1 MTIVIT
7 DDDVKRL
14 LSMEECI
21 EAMRTAFADLADGK
35 AASLPRMRYAV
46 DTADPSKRYL
56 ANIQAG
62 AVPSFGVACV
72 RAGSRFMQFEET
84 GGVRR
89 VLHNVG
95 EKNWTIIILYDLTT
109 AEPLAFLHET
119 YLGEIRVGATNGVAV
134 DHCARAEASTLG
146 LLGSGNQAGPIL
158 EAVCAVRPI
167 KRVAVYSPTEANR
180 RAFAQS
186 HTRQGLEVVAVD
198 HPRDVVDGS
207 DIVCC
212 ATNAATP
219 VFDGDWLV
227 PGQTVVSIV
236 NSDVTGRRTE
246 TDETVFARAARV
258 IINDWDSVHANE
270 QVELL
275 EALED
280 GRLTKEDVPL
290 LGDVITGR
298 ASGRTSDD
306 EIVYYKNNTGLGMQ
320 FAAAGAVV
328 WRKMK
333 DQDTPYVIPT
343 DWLGSDTGNG

>member
-21 EAMRTAFADLADGK
+21 DAMRTAFADLADGK
-35 AASLPRMRYAV
+35 AASLPRMRYAI

-72 RAGSRFMQFEET
+72 RAGSRFMQFEEVD
-84 GGVRR
+84 GIRR

-95 EKNWTIIILYDLTT
+95 AKNWTIIILYDLAT
-109 AEPLAFLHET
+109 AEPLAFIHET
-119 YLGEIRVGATNGVAV
+119 HIGEIRVGATTGVAV
-134 DHCARAEASTLG
+134 DKCARVDASTLG
-146 LLGSGNQAGPIL
+146 LFGSGNQAGPIL
-158 EAVCAVRPI
+158 EAICAVRDI

-180 RAFAQS
+180 SAFAD
-186 HTRQGLEVVAVD
+186 RYNRPGLEVIAVTTPRDAVD
-198 HPRDVVDGS
+198 GA

-212 ATNAATP
+212 ATNAAAP
-219 VFDGDWLV
+219 VFDGAWLT

-246 TDETVFARAARV
+246 TDETVFARSARIV
-258 IINDWDSVHANE
+258 INDWDSVHANE

-280 GRLTKEDVPL
+280 GRLKKSDVHL

-298 ASGRTSDD
+298 APARKNDE

-320 FAAAGAVV
+320 FAAAGAIV
-328 WRKMK
+328 WQKMK
-333 DQDTPYVIPT
+333 NEKTPYVIPT
-343 DWLGSDTGNG
+343 EWLGSDTGNP

>member
-21 EAMRTAFADLADGK
+21 VAMRTAFADLADGK

-46 DTADPSKRYL
+46 DTEDPSKRYL

-84 GGVRR
+84 DGLRR

-95 EKNWTIIILYDLTT
+95 AKNWTIIILYELAT
-109 AEPLAFLHET
+109 AEPVAFIHET
-119 YLGEIRVGATNGVAV
+119 HIGEIRVGATTGVAL
-134 DHCARAEASTLG
+134 DKCARAEAKTLG
-146 LLGSGNQAGPIL
+146 LFGSGNQAGPIL

-167 KRVAVYSPTEANR
+167 DRVVVYSPTEANR
-180 RAFAQS
+180 RAFAA
-186 HTRQGLEVVAVD
+186 RYAREGRDVIAVD
-198 HPRDVVDGS
+198 TPREAVEGA
-207 DIVCC
+207 DIICC
-212 ATNAATP
+212 ATNAAEP

-236 NSDVTGRRTE
+236 NSDVTGPRTE
-246 TDETVFARAARV
+246 TDQTVFARSARIV
-258 IINDWDSVHANE
+258 INDWDSVHANK

-275 EALED
+275 DALRD
-280 GRLTKEDVPL
+280 GRVAETDVHL

-298 ASGRTSDD
+298 APARLTDD
-306 EIVYYKNNTGLGMQ
+306 EIIYYKNNTGLGMQ
-320 FAAAGAVV
+320 FAAAGAIV
-328 WRKMK
+328 WQKMK
-333 DQDTPYVIPT
+333 DTDTPYVIPT
-343 DWLGSDTGNG
+343 EWLGSDTGN

>member
-7 DDDVKRL
+7 DDDVRRL

-21 EAMRTAFADLADGK
+21 DAMRTAFADLADGK
-35 AASLPRMRYAV
+35 AVSLPRTRYAV

-72 RAGSRFMQFEET
+72 RAGSRFMQFEEVN
-84 GGVRR
+84 GKRR

-95 EKNWTIIILYDLTT
+95 AKNWTIVILYELAT
-109 AEPLAFLHET
+109 AEPVAFIHET
-119 YLGEIRVGATNGVAV
+119 YIGEIRVGATTGVAV
-134 DHCARAEASTLG
+134 EKCARTDAVTLG
-146 LLGSGNQAGPIL
+146 LFGSGNQAGPIL
-158 EAVCAVRPI
+158 EAICAVRDI
-167 KRVAVYSPTEANR
+167 KRVAVYSPTEAKR
-180 RAFAQS
+180 RAFADRYK
-186 HTRQGLEVVAVD
+186 RQGLDVVAVD
-198 HPRDVVDGS
+198 TPRDAVDGA

-219 VFDGDWLV
+219 VFDGNWLS

-246 TDETVFARAARV
+246 TDETVFARADRIV
-258 IINDWDSVHANE
+258 INDWDSVHSNQ

-275 EALED
+275 DALED
-280 GRLTKEDVPL
+280 GRVDKSDVHL

-298 ASGRTSDD
+298 APARSNDD

-328 WRKMK
+328 WQKMK
-333 DQDTPYVIPT
+333 DTKTPYVIPT
-343 DWLGSDTGNG
+343 EWLGSDTGNA

>member
-62 AVPSFGVACV
+62 AVPSYGVACV
-72 RAGSRFMQFEET
+72 RAGSRFMQFEDVD
-84 GGVRR
+84 GVRR

-95 EKNWTIIILYDLTT
+95 AKNWTIIILYELAT
-109 AEPLAFLHET
+109 AEPVAFIHET
-119 YLGEIRVGATNGVAV
+119 YIGEIRVGATTGVAV
-134 DHCARAEASTLG
+134 EQCARADAKTLG
-146 LLGSGNQAGPIL
+146 LFGSGNQAGPIL

-167 KRVAVYSPTEANR
+167 ERVAVYSPTEANR
-180 RAFAQS
+180 RAFAQRYA
-186 HTRQGLEVVAVD
+186 RQGLEVVAVD
-198 HPRDVVDGS
+198 TPREAVDGA

-212 ATNAATP
+212 ATNAAEP

-246 TDETVFARAARV
+246 TDATVFSRAARIV
-258 IINDWDSVHANE
+258 INDWDSVHANE
-270 QVELL
+270 QIELL
-275 EALED
+275 EALQD
-280 GRLTKEDVPL
+280 GSVLKSDVHL
-290 LGDVITGR
+290 LGDIVTGR
-298 ASGRTSDD
+298 AAARQSDD

-320 FAAAGAVV
+320 FAAAGAIV
-328 WRKMK
+328 WQKMK
-333 DQDTPYVIPT
+333 DADTPYVIPT
-343 DWLGSDTGNG
+343 EWLGSDTGN

>member
-7 DDDVKRL
+7 DNDVKRL

-21 EAMRTAFADLADGK
+21 DAMRTAFADLSNGK
-35 AASLPRMRYAV
+35 AASLPRMRYSV
-46 DTADPSKRYL
+46 DTEDPSKRYL

-72 RAGSRFMQFEET
+72 RAGSRFMQFEEVD
-84 GGVRR
+84 GVRR

-95 EKNWTIIILYDLTT
+95 AKNWTIIILYELAT
-109 AEPLAFLHET
+109 AEPVAFIHET
-119 YLGEIRVGATNGVAV
+119 HIGEIRVGATTGVAV
-134 DHCARAEASTLG
+134 EKCARADAKTLG
-146 LLGSGNQAGPIL
+146 IFGSGNQAGPIL
-158 EAVCAVRPI
+158 EAVCSVRPI
-167 KRVAVYSPTEANR
+167 ERVAVYSPTEENR
-180 RAFAQS
+180 RAFAERYG
-186 HTRQGLEVVAVD
+186 RQGLEVVAVD
-198 HPRDVVDGS
+198 TTRDAVDGS

-246 TDETVFARAARV
+246 TDETVFSRSARIV
-258 IINDWDSVHANE
+258 INDWDSVHANK

-275 EALED
+275 EAIED
-280 GRLTKEDVPL
+280 GRVKETDVHL

-298 ASGRTSDD
+298 APGRLSDD

-320 FAAAGAVV
+320 FAAAGAIV
-328 WRKMK
+328 WQKMR
-333 DQDTPYVIPT
+333 DEDAPYVIPT
-343 DWLGSDTGNG
+343 EWLGSDTGN

>member
-72 RAGSRFMQFEET
+72 RAGSRFMQFEDT
-84 GGVRR
+84 NRVRR

-95 EKNWTIIILYDLTT
+95 AKNWTIIILYDLAT
-109 AEPLAFLHET
+109 AEPLAFIHET
-119 YLGEIRVGATNGVAV
+119 YMGEIRVGATTGVAV
-134 DHCARAEASTLG
+134 DQGARANAASLG
-146 LLGSGNQAGPIL
+146 LFGSGNQAGPIL

-180 RAFAQS
+180 CAFAERYN
-186 HTRQGLEVVAVD
+186 RQGLEVVAVD
-198 HPRDVVDGS
+198 NPRAAVDGAH
-207 DIVCC
+207 IVCC

-219 VFDGDWLV
+219 VFDGAWLS

-246 TDETVFARAARV
+246 TDETVFTRAARI
-258 IINDWDSVHANE
+258 IINDWDSVHAN
-270 QVELL
+270 QQLELL
-275 EALED
+275 ELLDD
-280 GRLTKEDVPL
+280 GQVNESDVHL

-298 ASGRTSDD
+298 APGRTHDD

-333 DQDTPYVIPT
+333 DMDTPYVIPT
-343 DWLGSDTGNG
+343 DWLGSDTGNT

>member
-21 EAMRTAFADLADGK
+21 GAMRTAFADLAEDK
-35 AASLPRMRYAV
+35 AASLPRMRYSV

-72 RAGSRFMQFEET
+72 RAGSRFMQFEEVD
-84 GGVRR
+84 GVRR

-95 EKNWTIIILYDLTT
+95 AKNWTIIILYELAT
-109 AEPLAFLHET
+109 AEPVAFIHET
-119 YLGEIRVGATNGVAV
+119 YIGEIRVGATTGVAV
-134 DHCARAEASTLG
+134 DECARADAKTLG
-146 LLGSGNQAGPIL
+146 LFGSGNQAGPIL
-158 EAVCAVRPI
+158 DAVCAVRAI
-167 KRVAVYSPTEANR
+167 ERVAVYSPTEANR
-180 RAFAQS
+180 RAFADRY
-186 HTRQGLEVVAVD
+186 TRQGLEVIAVD
-198 HPRDVVDGS
+198 TPRAAVEGA

-212 ATNAATP
+212 ATNAAAP

-236 NSDVTGRRTE
+236 NSDVTGKRTE
-246 TDETVFARAARV
+246 TDGAVFSRAARV
-258 IINDWDSVHANE
+258 VINDWDSVEANR

-275 EALED
+275 DALED
-280 GRLTKEDVPL
+280 GRLAKSDLHL

-298 ASGRTSDD
+298 APGRLTDD

-320 FAAAGAVV
+320 FAAAGAIV
-328 WRKMK
+328 WQKMK
-333 DQDTPYVIPT
+333 DVDTPYVIPT
-343 DWLGSDTGNG
+343 EWLGSDTGN

>member
-21 EAMRTAFADLADGK
+21 GAMRTAFADLADGT

-62 AVPSFGVACV
+62 AVPSAGVACV

-84 GGVRR
+84 DGVRR

-95 EKNWTIIILYDLTT
+95 AKNWTIIILYELAT
-109 AEPLAFLHET
+109 AEPVAFIHET
-119 YLGEIRVGATNGVAV
+119 YIGEIRVGATTGVAV
-134 DHCARAEASTLG
+134 EKCARADASTLG
-146 LLGSGNQAGPIL
+146 LFGSGNQAGPIL
-158 EAVCAVRPI
+158 EGICAVRPI
-167 KRVAVYSPTEANR
+167 TRVAVYSPTETNR
-180 RAFAQS
+180 RAFADRYS
-186 HTRQGLEVVAVD
+186 RPGLEVIAVNTPRDAVD
-198 HPRDVVDGS
+198 GA

-212 ATNAATP
+212 ATNAAAP
-219 VFDGDWLV
+219 VFDGNWLS
-227 PGQTVVSIV
+227 PGQTVISIV

-246 TDETVFARAARV
+246 IDETVFTRAARI

-275 EALED
+275 EVLKD
-280 GRLTKEDVPL
+280 GRVKESDVNL

-298 ASGRTSDD
+298 APARSHDD
-306 EIVYYKNNTGLGMQ
+306 EIIYYKNNTGLGMQ
-320 FAAAGAVV
+320 FAAAGAIV
-328 WRKMK
+328 WQKMK
-333 DQDTPYVIPT
+333 DEETPYVIPT
-343 DWLGSDTGNG
+343 EWLGSDTGNA

>member
-7 DDDVKRL
+7 DDDVRRL
-14 LSMEECI
+14 LSMPECI
-21 EAMRTAFADLADGK
+21 DAMRTAFADLANGK

-46 DTADPSKRYL
+46 DTVDPSKRYL

-72 RAGSRFMQFEET
+72 RAGSRFMQFEEVN
-84 GGVRR
+84 GKRR

-95 EKNWTIIILYDLTT
+95 AKNWTVVILYELAT
-109 AEPLAFLHET
+109 AEPVAFIHET
-119 YLGEIRVGATNGVAV
+119 YIGEIRVGATTGVAV
-134 DHCARAEASTLG
+134 EKCARADAATLG
-146 LLGSGNQAGPIL
+146 LFGSGNQAGPIL
-158 EAVCAVRPI
+158 EAICAVRDI

-180 RAFAQS
+180 RAFADRYN
-186 HTRQGLEVVAVD
+186 RQGLEVVAVST
-198 HPRDVVDGS
+198 PRDAVDGA

-219 VFDGDWLV
+219 VFDGNWLS

-246 TDETVFARAARV
+246 TDETVFARADRI
-258 IINDWDSVHANE
+258 IINDWDSVHSNH

-275 EALED
+275 DALED
-280 GRLTKEDVPL
+280 GRVDKSDVHL
-290 LGDVITGR
+290 LGDVIIGR
-298 ASGRTSDD
+298 EPARTHDD

-328 WRKMK
+328 WQKMK
-333 DQDTPYVIPT
+333 DAQTPYVIPT
-343 DWLGSDTGNG
+343 EWLGSDTGNA

>member
-7 DDDVKRL
+7 DDDVKNL

-46 DTADPSKRYL
+46 DTEDPSKRYL

-62 AVPSFGVACV
+62 AVPSYGVACV

-84 GGVRR
+84 DGVRR

-95 EKNWTIIILYDLTT
+95 AKNWTIIILYELAT
-109 AEPLAFLHET
+109 AEPVAFIHET
-119 YLGEIRVGATNGVAV
+119 HIGEIRVGATTGVAV
-134 DHCARAEASTLG
+134 DHCARGNSKTLG
-146 LLGSGNQAGPIL
+146 LFGSGNQAGPIL
-158 EAVCAVRPI
+158 DAVCAVRPI
-167 KRVAVYSPTEANR
+167 ERVAVYSPTEANR
-180 RAFAQS
+180 LAFAERYA
-186 HTRQGLEVVAVD
+186 RQGLEVVAVD
-198 HPRDVVDGS
+198 TPRAAVDGA

-219 VFDGDWLV
+219 VFDGDWLA

-246 TDETVFARAARV
+246 TDKTVFARAARIV
-258 IINDWDSVHANE
+258 INDWDSVYANE

-280 GRLTKEDVPL
+280 GRIDKSDVHL

-298 ASGRTSDD
+298 APARRSDD

-320 FAAAGAVV
+320 FAAAGAIV

-333 DQDTPYVIPT
+333 DRDTPYVIPT
-343 DWLGSDTGNG
+343 EWLGSDTGN

>member
-62 AVPSFGVACV
+62 AVPSYGVACV
-72 RAGSRFMQFEET
+72 RAGSRFMQFEDVD
-84 GGVRR
+84 GVRR

-95 EKNWTIIILYDLTT
+95 AKNWTIIILYELAT
-109 AEPLAFLHET
+109 AEPVAFIHET
-119 YLGEIRVGATNGVAV
+119 YIGEIRVGATTGVAV
-134 DHCARAEASTLG
+134 DRCARADAKTLG
-146 LLGSGNQAGPIL
+146 LFGSGNQAGPIL
-158 EAVCAVRPI
+158 KAVCAVRPI
-167 KRVAVYSPTEANR
+167 ERVAVYSPTEKNR
-180 RAFAQS
+180 RAFAQR
-186 HTRQGLEVVAVD
+186 HARQGLEVVAVD
-198 HPRDVVDGS
+198 TPREAVDGA

-212 ATNAATP
+212 ATNAAEP

-246 TDETVFARAARV
+246 TDATVFARAARIV
-258 IINDWDSVHANE
+258 INDWDSVHANE

-275 EALED
+275 EAIED
-280 GRLTKEDVPL
+280 GRVKESDVHL
-290 LGDVITGR
+290 LGDIVTDR
-298 ASGRTSDD
+298 AAARLSDD

-320 FAAAGAVV
+320 FAAAGAIV
-328 WRKMK
+328 WQKMK
-333 DQDTPYVIPT
+333 DADTPYVIPT
-343 DWLGSDTGNG
+343 EWLGSDTGN

>member
-21 EAMRTAFADLADGK
+21 GAMRTAFADLADGK
-35 AASLPRMRYAV
+35 AASLSRMRYTV
-46 DTADPSKRYL
+46 DTADPMKRYL

-84 GGVRR
+84 DGVRR

-95 EKNWTIIILYDLTT
+95 AKNWTIIILYDLAT
-109 AEPLAFLHET
+109 AEPLAFIHET
-119 YLGEIRVGATNGVAV
+119 HMGEIRVGATTGVAV
-134 DHCARAEASTLG
+134 DTCARADASTLG
-146 LLGSGNQAGPIL
+146 LFGSGNQAGPIL
-158 EAVCAVRPI
+158 NAVCAVRPI
-167 KRVAVYSPTEANR
+167 KRVAIYSPTEANR
-180 RAFAQS
+180 RAFAAR
-186 HTRQGLEVVAVD
+186 HNRPGLEVVAVD
-198 HPRDVVDGS
+198 DPRAAVDGT

-219 VFDGDWLV
+219 VFDGAWLS

-236 NSDVTGRRTE
+236 NSDVSGRRTE
-246 TDETVFARAARV
+246 TDETVFTRAARIV
-258 IINDWDSVHANE
+258 INDWDSVHANE

-275 EALED
+275 ELLED
-280 GRLTKEDVPL
+280 GRVNKSDVHF

-298 ASGRTSDD
+298 APGRTHDD

-320 FAAAGAVV
+320 FAAAGAIV
-328 WRKMK
+328 WQKMK
-333 DQDTPYVIPT
+333 GTDTPYVIPT

>member
-21 EAMRTAFADLADGK
+21 AAMRTAFADLSDGR

-62 AVPSFGVACV
+62 AAPSFGVACV
-72 RAGSRFMQFEET
+72 RAGSRFMQFEEV

-95 EKNWTIIILYDLTT
+95 AKNWTIIILYELAT
-109 AEPLAFLHET
+109 AEPVAFIHET
-119 YLGEIRVGATNGVAV
+119 HIGEIRVGATTGVAV
-134 DHCARAEASTLG
+134 EQCARADASTLG
-146 LLGSGNQAGPIL
+146 LFGSGNQAGPIL
-158 EAVCAVRPI
+158 EAVRAVRPI
-167 KRVAVYSPTEANR
+167 ERVAVYSPTEANR
-180 RAFAQS
+180 RAFAERYS
-186 HTRQGLEVVAVD
+186 RHGLEVVAVD
-198 HPRDVVDGS
+198 TPREAVDGA

-212 ATNAATP
+212 ATNAAAP
-219 VFDGDWLV
+219 VFDGDWLA

-236 NSDVTGRRTE
+236 NSDVTGKRTE
-246 TDETVFARAARV
+246 TDGTVFARSARIV
-258 IINDWDSVHANE
+258 INDWESVHANR

-275 EALED
+275 DALED
-280 GRLTKEDVPL
+280 GRVKESDVHL

-298 ASGRTSDD
+298 APGRLADD

-320 FAAAGAVV
+320 FAAAGAEV

-333 DQDTPYVIPT
+333 DAETPLVIPT
-343 DWLGSDTGNG
+343 EWLGSDTGN

>member
-21 EAMRTAFADLADGK
+21 DAMRTAFADLADGK

-72 RAGSRFMQFEET
+72 RAGSRFMQFEDVD
-84 GGVRR
+84 GVRR

-95 EKNWTIIILYDLTT
+95 AKNWTIIILYELAT
-109 AEPLAFLHET
+109 AEPVAFIHET
-119 YLGEIRVGATNGVAV
+119 YIGEIRVGATTGVAV
-134 DHCARAEASTLG
+134 GRCARADAKTLG
-146 LLGSGNQAGPIL
+146 LFGSGNQAGPIL

-167 KRVAVYSPTEANR
+167 ERVAVYSPTESNR
-180 RAFAQS
+180 LAFAQ
-186 HTRQGLEVVAVD
+186 RYAQQGLEVVAVD
-198 HPRDVVDGS
+198 TPRAAVDGA

-212 ATNAATP
+212 ATNAAEP
-219 VFDGDWLV
+219 VFKGDWLV

-246 TDETVFARAARV
+246 TDETVFARAARIV
-258 IINDWDSVHANE
+258 INDWDSVHANE

-275 EALED
+275 EAIQD
-280 GRLTKEDVPL
+280 GRIKESDVHQ
-290 LGDVITGR
+290 LGEIVTDR
-298 ASGRTSDD
+298 APARQSDD

-333 DQDTPYVIPT
+333 DSDTANVIPT
-343 DWLGSDTGNG
+343 EWLGSDTGN

>member
-14 LSMEECI
+14 LSMKECI
-21 EAMRTAFADLADGK
+21 DAMRTAFADLADGK

-72 RAGSRFMQFEET
+72 RAGSRFMQFEEIN
-84 GGVRR
+84 GKRR

-95 EKNWTIIILYDLTT
+95 AKNWTVIILYELAT
-109 AEPLAFLHET
+109 AEPVAFIHET
-119 YLGEIRVGATNGVAV
+119 HIGEIRVGATTGVAV
-134 DHCARAEASTLG
+134 EKCARADASTLG
-146 LLGSGNQAGPIL
+146 LFGSGNQAGPIL
-158 EAVCAVRPI
+158 EAICAVRDI

-180 RAFAQS
+180 RAFADRYS
-186 HTRQGLEVVAVD
+186 RQGLEVVAVNA
-198 HPRDVVDGS
+198 PRDAVDGF

-219 VFDGDWLV
+219 VFDGNWLS

-246 TDETVFARAARV
+246 TDETVFARADRIV
-258 IINDWDSVHANE
+258 INDWDSVHSNQ

-280 GRLTKEDVPL
+280 GRVEKSDVHL

-298 ASGRTSDD
+298 APARKSDD
-306 EIVYYKNNTGLGMQ
+306 DIVYYKNNTGLGMQ

-328 WRKMK
+328 WQKMK
-333 DQDTPYVIPT
+333 DEKTPYVIPT
-343 DWLGSDTGNG
+343 EWLGSDTGLR

>member
-7 DDDVKRL
+7 DKDVKRL
-14 LSMEECI
+14 LSMDECI
-21 EAMRTAFADLADGK
+21 DAMRTAFADLADGK

-46 DTADPSKRYL
+46 NTSDPSKRYL

-72 RAGSRFMQFEET
+72 RAGSRFMQFEESD
-84 GGVRR
+84 GVRR

-95 EKNWTIIILYDLTT
+95 AKNWTIIILYDLST
-109 AEPLAFLHET
+109 AEPLAFIHET
-119 YLGEIRVGATNGVAV
+119 HIGEVRVGATTGVAV
-134 DHCARAEASTLG
+134 DKCARADAVTLG
-146 LLGSGNQAGPIL
+146 LFGSGNQAGPIL
-158 EAVCAVRPI
+158 EAVCAIRPI

-180 RAFAQS
+180 RAFADRY
-186 HTRQGLEVVAVD
+186 TRPGLEVAAVD
-198 HPRDVVDGS
+198 TPRSAVDGA

-219 VFDGDWLV
+219 VFDGGWLSA
-227 PGQTVVSIV
+227 GQTVVSIV
-236 NSDVTGRRTE
+236 NSDITGRRTE
-246 TDETVFARAARV
+246 TDETVFARAARIV
-258 IINDWDSVHANE
+258 INDWDSVHANE

-275 EALED
+275 EALND
-280 GRLTKEDVPL
+280 GRVKEGDVHL

-298 ASGRTSDD
+298 APGRTNDD

-328 WRKMK
+328 WRKMR
-333 DQDTPYVIPT
+333 DGDTPYVIPT
-343 DWLGSDTGNG
+343 DWLGSDTGNP

>member
-7 DDDVKRL
+7 DDDVRRL

-21 EAMRTAFADLADGK
+21 DAMRTAFADLADGK

-72 RAGSRFMQFEET
+72 RAGSRFMQFEEVD
-84 GGVRR
+84 GKRR

-95 EKNWTIIILYDLTT
+95 AKNWTIVILYELAT
-109 AEPLAFLHET
+109 AEPVAFIHET
-119 YLGEIRVGATNGVAV
+119 YIGEIRVGATTGVAV
-134 DHCARAEASTLG
+134 EKCARADAATLG
-146 LLGSGNQAGPIL
+146 LFGSGNQAGPIL
-158 EAVCAVRPI
+158 EAVCAVREI

-180 RAFAQS
+180 RAFADRYN
-186 HTRQGLEVVAVD
+186 RQGLEVVAVST
-198 HPRDVVDGS
+198 PRDAVDGA

-219 VFDGDWLV
+219 VFDGNWLS

-246 TDETVFARAARV
+246 TDETVFARADRIV
-258 IINDWDSVHANE
+258 INDWESVHSNR

-275 EALED
+275 DALED
-280 GRLTKEDVPL
+280 GRVDKSDVHL

-298 ASGRTSDD
+298 APARNNDD

-333 DQDTPYVIPT
+333 DAKTPYVIPT
-343 DWLGSDTGNG
+343 EWLGSDTGNG

>member
-21 EAMRTAFADLADGK
+21 EAMHTAFADLADGK

-46 DTADPSKRYL
+46 DTVDPSKRYL

-72 RAGSRFMQFEET
+72 RAGSRFMQFEEVN
-84 GGVRR
+84 GVRR

-95 EKNWTIIILYDLTT
+95 EKNWTIIILYELAT
-109 AEPLAFLHET
+109 AEPVAFIHET
-119 YLGEIRVGATNGVAV
+119 YIGEIRVGATTGVAV
-134 DHCARAEASTLG
+134 DACARADAKTLG
-146 LLGSGNQAGPIL
+146 LFGSGNQACPIL
-158 EAVCAVRPI
+158 DAVCAVRPI
-167 KRVAVYSPTEANR
+167 ERVAVYSPTEAHR
-180 RAFAQS
+180 RAFAMRYS
-186 HTRQGLEVVAVD
+186 RQRLEVVAVD
-198 HPRDVVDGS
+198 NPRAAVDGA

-212 ATNAATP
+212 ATNAAEP
-219 VFDGDWLV
+219 VFDGTWLV

-236 NSDVTGRRTE
+236 NSDVTGKRTE
-246 TDETVFARAARV
+246 TDETTFARANRIV
-258 IINDWDSVHANE
+258 INDWDSVHANK

-275 EALED
+275 DALAD
-280 GRLTKEDVPL
+280 GRVTESDVHL

-298 ASGRTSDD
+298 APGRRSDD

-328 WRKMK
+328 WQKMK
-333 DQDTPYVIPT
+333 DADTPYVIPT
-343 DWLGSDTGNG
+343 EWLGSNTGN

>member
-7 DDDVKRL
+7 GDDVKRL

-21 EAMRTAFADLADGK
+21 EAMRKAFADLSDGK

-46 DTADPSKRYL
+46 DTSDPSKRYL

-72 RAGSRFMQFEET
+72 RAGSRFMQFEEAE
-84 GGVRR
+84 GVRR

-95 EKNWTIIILYDLTT
+95 AKNWTIIILYDLTT
-109 AEPLAFLHET
+109 AEPLAFIHET

-134 DHCARAEASTLG
+134 DCCARADASTLG
-146 LLGSGNQAGPIL
+146 MLGSGNQADPIL

-167 KRVAVYSPTEANR
+167 ERVVVYSPTGTNR
-180 RAFAQS
+180 RNFADRYS
-186 HTRQGLEVVAVD
+186 RQGLEVVAVD
-198 HPRDVVDGS
+198 NPRAVVES
-207 DIVCC
+207 ADIVCC

-258 IINDWDSVHANE
+258 VINDWDSVHANE

-275 EALED
+275 EALDD
-280 GRLTKEDVPL
+280 GRVNKSDVHL
-290 LGDVITGR
+290 LGDVITRR
-298 ASGRTSDD
+298 APGRTGDD

-333 DQDTPYVIPT
+333 DTDTPYAIPT
-343 DWLGSDTGNG
+343 DWLGSDTGNA